1 MAVKCVTGVVDN
13 YVTDVIYSNFY
24 RRNHMANK
32 YTENALSH
40 LTIPTC
46 AGVYIL
52 TETVSGRTYIG
63 SSKNMRDRIG
73 QHFSKLKN
81 NYKDCSLYARF
92 KDAYDTHDI
101 RIFSAVPLIICSEEN
116 LLMYERVCIDVF
128 CPTENTLMRSDGRL
142 CFSPEE
148 RILRGARVKELWATE
163 EYRNNAIAARKGKA
177 YNKGYKCTPA
187 QVENRRK
194 AARISNIKRKFSLD
208 WKEQYILKYPEF
220 AGDVDGR

>member
-1 MAVKCVTGVVDN
+1 
-13 YVTDVIYSNFY
+13 
-24 RRNHMANK
+24 MANN
-32 YTENALSH
+32 YTENSVKH

-46 AGVYIL
+46 SGVYIL
-52 TETVSGRTYIG
+52 TETLSGRTYIG
-63 SSKNMRDRIG
+63 SSKNMRTRIA

-81 NYKDCSLYARF
+81 ARTDCSLYIRF
-92 KDAYDTHDI
+92 QKAYDLHGST
-101 RIFSAVPLIICSEEN
+101 IFSAVPLIICSEEN

-128 CPTENTLMRSDGRL
+128 CPTENTLMRSDGRI

-148 RILRGARVKELWATE
+148 RILRGARVKALWATE

-194 AARISNIKRKFSLD
+194 AARISNIKRKFGLD
-208 WKEQYILKYPEF
+208 WKEQYILKYPDF
-220 AGDVDGR
+220 AGDVSDR